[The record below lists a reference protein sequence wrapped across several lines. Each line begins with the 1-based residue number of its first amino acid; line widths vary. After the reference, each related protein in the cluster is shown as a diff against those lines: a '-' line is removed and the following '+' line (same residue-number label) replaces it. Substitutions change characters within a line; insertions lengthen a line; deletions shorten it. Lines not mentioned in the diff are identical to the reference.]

1 MKKTL
6 FVIMLM
12 AVAIVFTGCPKAKK
26 AEPKEKVKLSF
37 HVMSKCPYG
46 AQVVK
51 GVKPALDT
59 LGNAV
64 DFEINY
70 IGNQK
75 GDKWLPMHG
84 EKELQGDKIA
94 VCTKKLYPE
103 KYMDLVF
110 CMAESFRK
118 IPENF
123 EECATKVKFDAA
135 KIKKCSDGDEGQKL
149 VVESYKFSQAQKATG
164 SPTIF
169 LNGEKYKGGRTG
181 SAFTKSLCD
190 TFKTTKPQAC
200 NSIPEDPKVKLTL
213 LTDKRCEECNPQ
225 RLTQSLKRIFPG
237 VESEVIEYSDP
248 VGKKLYDELA
258 AQGHKLLPFAIFDKS
273 IEKVDGYDK
282 IKRFV
287 KPAGD
292 KVLLRVG
299 AKFDPTKEICDN
311 KKDDTGNGKVDCDD
325 TDCQGQLICRKE
337 VKNTVDLFVMSQC
350 PYGTMALDALKEV
363 KEAFKGD
370 KLDININYIANET
383 EPGKFR
389 SLHGQPEVDENI
401 RELCAIKHFPN
412 DSMEYI
418 WCRNKNIRSA
428 EWKPCA
434 KGKIK
439 ANVIEKCS
447 TGPEGIKL
455 FTDNIKIAN
464 ELGIGASPTWIINNN
479 QKASGVSAKDIQ
491 TNICKYNPDL
501 KGCKTTIATP
511 PTGKPQPKGQ
521 CN

>member
-6 FVIMLM
+6 FVIML
-12 AVAIVFTGCPKAKK
+12 VVSAIAFTGCPKAKK

-37 HVMSKCPYG
+37 HVMSKCGYG

-59 LGNAV
+59 LGKAV

-84 EKELQGDKIA
+84 EKELQGDTIA
-94 VCTKKLYPE
+94 LCTKKLYPE

-110 CMAESFRK
+110 CMAENHRK
-118 IPENF
+118 IPANF
-123 EECATKVKFDAA
+123 EECAKKGKFDVA
-135 KIKKCSDGDEGQKL
+135 KIKECSDGDEGQKL
-149 VVESYKFSQAQKATG
+149 IVESYKFSQTKKASG

-169 LNGEKYKGGRTG
+169 LNGKKYSGGRTA
-181 SAFTKSLCD
+181 SAFTKALCKE
-190 TFKTTKPQAC
+190 FKKTKPQAC
-200 NSIPEDPKVKLTL
+200 LNIPEDPKVKLTL
-213 LTDKRCEECNPQ
+213 LSDKRCVKCNPE

-237 VESEVIEYSDP
+237 LESEVIDYADP
-248 VGKKLYDELA
+248 AGKKLYDELA
-258 AQGHKLLPFAIFDKS
+258 AKGHKLLPFAIFDKS
-273 IEKVDGYDK
+273 IEKVEGYDK
-282 IKRFV
+282 VARFV

-311 KKDDTGNGKVDCDD
+311 KKDDTGNGKIDCEDD
-325 TDCQGQLICRKE
+325 DCKDQLICRKE
-337 VKNTVDLFVMSQC
+337 IKKRVDLFVMSQC
-350 PYGTMALDALKEV
+350 SYGTMALNALKDIQ
-363 KEAFKGD
+363 KAFKD
-370 KLDININYIANET
+370 DNLDININFIANET

-401 RELCAIKHFPN
+401 RELCAIKHFPK
-412 DSMEYI
+412 DYMEYI
-418 WCRNKNIRSA
+418 WCRNQNIRSA

-439 ANVIEKCS
+439 AGVIEKCS

-455 FTDNIKIAN
+455 FSENIKIAN

-479 QKASGVSAKDIQ
+479 KKESGVVAKDIQ
-491 TNICKYNPDL
+491 AKICKHNPDL
-501 KGCKTTIATP
+501 KGCKVTIAAAK
-511 PTGKPQPKGQ
+511 GRQPKGQ

>member
-1 MKKTL
+1 MKRTL
-6 FVIMLM
+6 FVIMLVAA
-12 AVAIVFTGCPKAKK
+12 AVIFTACPKAKK
-26 AEPKEKVKLSF
+26 AEPEEKVKLSF

-51 GVKPALDT
+51 GVKPALDK

-94 VCTKKLYPE
+94 VCTKKYYPE

-110 CMAESFRK
+110 CMAEDFRK
-118 IPENF
+118 IPDNF
-123 EECATKVKFDAA
+123 EDCAKKVKFDAA

-149 VVESYKFSQAQKATG
+149 IVESYKFSQSKKASG

-169 LNGEKYKGGRTG
+169 LNGEKYAGGRTG
-181 SAFTKSLCD
+181 NAFLKSICD
-190 TFKTTKPQAC
+190 GFKKAKPAVC
-200 NSIPEDPKVKLTL
+200 TSIPEPPKVKLTL
-213 LTDKRCEECNPQ
+213 LSDKRCKQCNPQ
-225 RLTQSLKRIFPG
+225 RLEQSLKRVFPG
-237 VESEVIEYSDP
+237 LTAETLEYSDP
-248 VGKKLYDELA
+248 AGKKLYDEIA
-258 AQGHKLLPFAIFDKS
+258 AKGHKLLPFAIFDKS
-273 IEKVDGYDK
+273 IEKVEGYDK

-287 KPAGD
+287 LPAGE

-325 TDCQGQLICRKE
+325 DDCKGQLICRKE
-337 VKNTVDLFVMSQC
+337 IKNTVDLFVMSQC

-383 EPGKFR
+383 APGKFR
-389 SLHGQPEVDENI
+389 ALHGQPEVDENI
-401 RELCAIKHFPN
+401 RELCAIKHYPK
-412 DSMEYI
+412 DHMEYI
-418 WCRNKNIRSA
+418 WCRNKNIRSND
-428 EWKPCA
+428 WKPCA

-439 ANVIEKCS
+439 AAVIEKCS
-447 TGPEGIKL
+447 TGDEGIKL
-455 FTDNIKIAN
+455 LSENIKIAEALN
-464 ELGIGASPTWIINNN
+464 IGASPTWIINNN
-479 QKASGVSAKDIQ
+479 KKASGVAAKDIQ
-491 TNICKYNPDL
+491 KHICTHNPGL
-501 KGCKTTIATP
+501 KGCKVKIEDK
-511 PTGKPQPKGQ
+511 GKPKPKGQ

>member
-1 MKKTL
+1 
-6 FVIMLM
+6 MLM
-12 AVAIVFTGCPKAKK
+12 AVAVAFTGCPKAKK

-37 HVMSKCPYG
+37 HVMTKCPYG

-51 GVKPALDT
+51 GVKPALDK

-84 EKELQGDKIA
+84 EKELQGDTIS
-94 VCTKKLYPE
+94 VCAKKHYPE
-103 KYMDLVF
+103 KYMDLLF

-123 EECATKVKFDAA
+123 EECAKKGKFDVA
-135 KIKKCSDGDEGQKL
+135 KLKKCSDGEEGKKL
-149 VVESYKFSQAQKATG
+149 IVDSYKFSKAQKASG

-181 SAFTKSLCD
+181 TEFLRSVCGV
-190 TFKTTKPQAC
+190 FKEAKPEAC
-200 NSIPEDPKVKLTL
+200 TSIPEPPKVKLTL
-213 LTDKRCEECNPQ
+213 LSDKRCVKCNPQ
-225 RLTQSLKRIFPG
+225 RLTQSLKRVFPG
-237 VESEVIEYSDP
+237 LTSETLMYGDEK
-248 VGKKLYDELA
+248 GKKLYDELA

-273 IEKVDGYDK
+273 IEKVEGYEK

-292 KVLLRVG
+292 KVVLRVG
-299 AKFDPTKEICDN
+299 AKFDPSKEICDN
-311 KKDDTGNGKVDCDD
+311 KKDDTGNGKIDCADD
-325 TDCQGQLICRKE
+325 DCKSQLMCRKE
-337 VKNTVDLFVMSQC
+337 IKNTVDLFVMSQC

-370 KLDININYIANET
+370 KLDININFIANET
-383 EPGKFR
+383 SPGKFR
-389 SLHGQPEVDENI
+389 ALHGQPEVDENI
-401 RELCAIKHFPN
+401 RELCAIKHFPK
-412 DSMEYI
+412 DHMEYI
-418 WCRNKNIRSA
+418 WCRNKNIRSN

-434 KGKIK
+434 TGKIK
-439 ANVIEKCS
+439 ASVIEKCS
-447 TGPEGIKL
+447 TGKEGIKL
-455 FTDNIKIAN
+455 HSDNIKIAN
-464 ELGIGASPTWIINNN
+464 GLGIGASPTWIINNN

-491 TNICKYNPDL
+491 TNICKHNPEL
-501 KGCKTTIATP
+501 KGCKAKIAAPKT
-511 PTGKPQPKGQ
+511 KKPKGQ